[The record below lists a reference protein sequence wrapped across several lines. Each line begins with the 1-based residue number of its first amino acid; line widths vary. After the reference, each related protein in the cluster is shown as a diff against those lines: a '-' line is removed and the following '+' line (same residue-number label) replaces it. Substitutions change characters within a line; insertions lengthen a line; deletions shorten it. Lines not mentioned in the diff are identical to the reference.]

1 MAITCSTPVPV
12 QSIQWLDEFNSVV
25 RERTSVQELALDITI
40 AARHNNTEYTCR
52 VSFHGGVTASHM
64 ITISTIGKKL
74 TFKNSVNLSF
84 SCKAPSISVAVT
96 ESGDGAKSGQIYTL
110 ECGVYG
116 AEMLADV
123 SITYEWTRG
132 SSSVVLGGD
141 MTYTFTP
148 TAGDDGVMYHCV
160 ATVTSSSLS
169 TPITRSG
176 SRTISVLGMH

>member
-1 MAITCSTPVPV
+1 M
-12 QSIQWLDEFNSVV
+12 
-25 RERTSVQELALDITI
+25 QELALDISI
-40 AARHNNTEYTCR
+40 AASHNNTEFTCR
-52 VSFHGGVTASHM
+52 VSFHGGLTASDT
-64 ITISTIGKKL
+64 ITIKSIGMKIN
-74 TFKNSVNLSF
+74 FQSHAQNCIFIIIVPSV
-84 SCKAPSISVAVT
+84 SVAVT
-96 ESGDGAKSGQIYTL
+96 ESGDGAIAGQSYTL
-110 ECGVYG
+110 ECGVSG

-148 TAGDDGVMYHCV
+148 TAAGDDGVMYHCAV
-160 ATVTSSSLS
+160 TVTSSSLR